1 MAICQPSPSEAG
13 YATPAA
19 LVFCLALSLMAAAAV
34 GRTVA
39 TLRLARVD
47 LAAMRTEYGL
57 AGAHLAA
64 SAAVVRTAQE
74 PPYHWTFTTDIG
86 WVEAHAEPERDKL
99 SLAAASQLSDD
110 KLRQFGVTSPEAL
123 RSRLADAS
131 ADGLNRLGDVAELD
145 TAPLWRTCAASLI
158 SPFGTADQ
166 AVVRAPSVPVGGPG
180 PEPQSWRIGET
191 WRLATATEAGWRDD
205 RIVRFT
211 GDARHP
217 TAVVM
222 RRLARVRGDGGVC
235 EPILQAVAAS

>member
-1 MAICQPSPSEAG
+1 MAICRPSPSEAG

-19 LVFCLALSLMAAAAV
+19 LVFCLALALMAAAAV
-34 GRTVA
+34 GRSVA

-74 PPYHWTFTTDIG
+74 PPYHWTFTTDLG
-86 WVEAHAEPERDKL
+86 WIEARAEPERDKL
-99 SLAAASQLSDD
+99 SLAAASHLSDED
-110 KLRQFGVTSPEAL
+110 LARFGVASGEAL
-123 RSRLADAS
+123 RSRLAQAS
-131 ADGLNRLGDVAELD
+131 ADGLGKLADVAELD
-145 TAPLWRTCAASLI
+145 AAPLWRACAGSLI
-158 SPFGTADQ
+158 SPFGSAEHP
-166 AVVRAPSVPVGGPG
+166 AVRTPRPPAEGPG

-191 WRLATATEAGWRDD
+191 WRVAVATEAGWRDD

-211 GDARHP
+211 GDARRP
-217 TAVVM
+217 TAVIM
-222 RRLARVRGDGGVC
+222 RRVLRVRGDGGVC